1 MTMTSPL
8 IRCKEVRSANGDIG
22 LVRMDIEEI
31 EPKVYRYNQVAGGME
46 WTSPDAFNTMGWN
59 GRAYWSLL
67 DPVRFHVVKGA

>member
-1 MTMTSPL
+1 MASNL
-8 IRCKEVRSANGDIG
+8 ILCERITGANGADGLRRIDIQ
-22 LVRMDIEEI
+22 EI